1 MPNDS
6 RLDDKTNIYED
17 MKKKGRKP
25 WELSFLDPRLEGDD
39 FAAKDKM
46 DQQMHAAFKNSL
58 DNKFA
63 HLDQESKANND
74 LGAQFTCF
82 TSTKVQ
88 ILTQKRYAASLW

>member
-17 MKKKGRKP
+17 MRKRGRKP

-46 DQQMHAAFKNSL
+46 GQQMHAAFKNSL

-74 LGAQFTCF
+74 LGTQFTCF
-82 TSTKVQ
+82 T
-88 ILTQKRYAASLW
+88 